1 MGISDM
7 LYRLLADGV
16 LVLHLLFIL
25 FVVLGGLLVLRF
37 PRLAFLHV
45 PAAIWGAFIELA
57 GSACPLT
64 SVENSL
70 RLKAGESGYSEGFIE
85 HYLMPVIYPQGLTRD
100 IQFVLAGVVIGI
112 NLAIYGWLIYRRRKR

>member
-100 IQFVLAGVVIGI
+100 IQFILAGVVIGI

>member
-37 PRLAFLHV
+37 PQLAFLHV

>member
-1 MGISDM
+1 M

-37 PRLAFLHV
+37 PGLVFFHI
-45 PAAIWGAFIELA
+45 PAAIWGAFIELT

-70 RLKAGESGYSEGFIE
+70 RLQAGGSGYSEGFIE
-85 HYLMPVIYPQGLTRD
+85 HYLMPVIYPHGLTRD
-100 IQFVLAGVVIGI
+100 IQFVLAGLVIGI
-112 NLAIYGWLIYRRRKR
+112 NLAIYGWLIYRRRKRKL